1 MLRALL
7 SIRCTTEGLR
17 GGGGLIGTEPT
28 FATKPI
34 EGSSK
39 LNPHVPVPI
48 RQRALRVGFAMV
60 HTLAACACA
69 PCVAV
74 VVACASW
81 RTSCERSDALPPLGS
96 KLSWRDSE

>member
-17 GGGGLIGTEPT
+17 GGGTGTWGFNFDEPSMGLV
-28 FATKPI
+28 ANV
-34 EGSSK
+34 GS
-39 LNPHVPVPI
+39 VPI

-69 PCVAV
+69 PRVAV
-74 VVACASW
+74 AVACASW